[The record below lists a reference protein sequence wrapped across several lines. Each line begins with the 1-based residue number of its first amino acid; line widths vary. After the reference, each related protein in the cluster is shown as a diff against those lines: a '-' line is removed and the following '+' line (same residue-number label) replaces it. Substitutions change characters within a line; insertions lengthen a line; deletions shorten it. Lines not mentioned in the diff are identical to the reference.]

1 MSKILDIYTPD
12 QYFKLMRDKLIADG
26 VGLSNFNK
34 GARVRSIL
42 EAFAIVASTIGFDY
56 LQGLRNS
63 IPVALYDGFGFKKKG
78 ATFSNGYLRFIRKP
92 SITIAYTGTGSSALL
107 TNTSTELSVTVT
119 GYPSDSF
126 TADLTTYNTL
136 EALVDYIDALP
147 NFSAS
152 LVQNGSAD
160 PSGLYLHTDNEIV
173 GKYDYRNN
181 SGLDLMMGPA
191 EEVPSILAGTMA
203 TIDSVSYQSREAS
216 TIPEGAAHSGPV
228 LSRCLVSGDAGN
240 CLARA
245 IDTMNGKGVLT
256 TPIHGVE
263 HVINDS
269 AFSGGQDEETEVER
283 ARRFLVFVQGLTG
296 STKFGLQSATLGI
309 EGIKSC
315 TILERYP
322 KAGQNTVVAD
332 DGSGSITAE
341 LIAEIRKVLDGD
353 PSDFINY
360 PGCRAAGIT
369 INIVD
374 PTVIPIS
381 VIIEIQRIGTL
392 SDIDEIKTAVQ
403 SAIENYINTRQ
414 LGQDVVRN
422 EIIALAKKAH
432 PAIYDVILT
441 FPSENVSIDDMYI
454 PRTGSGTGGTITATV
469 TTLTSMP

>member
-1 MSKILDIYTPD
+1 M
-12 QYFKLMRDKLIADG
+12 
-26 VGLSNFNK
+26 
-34 GARVRSIL
+34 
-42 EAFAIVASTIGFDY
+42 
-56 LQGLRNS
+56 
-63 IPVALYDGFGFKKKG
+63 
-78 ATFSNGYLRFIRKP
+78 
-92 SITIAYTGTGSSALL
+92 
-107 TNTSTELSVTVT
+107 
-119 GYPSDSF
+119 
-126 TADLTTYNTL
+126 
-136 EALVDYIDALP
+136 
-147 NFSAS
+147 
-152 LVQNGSAD
+152 
-160 PSGLYLHTDNEIV
+160 
-173 GKYDYRNN
+173 
-181 SGLDLMMGPA
+181 
-191 EEVPSILAGTMA
+191 
-203 TIDSVSYQSREAS
+203 
-216 TIPEGAAHSGPV
+216 
-228 LSRCLVSGDAGN
+228 
-240 CLARA
+240 
-245 IDTMNGKGVLT
+245 
-256 TPIHGVE
+256 
-263 HVINDS
+263 
-269 AFSGGQDEETEVER
+269 
-283 ARRFLVFVQGLTG
+283 
-296 STKFGLQSATLGI
+296 
-309 EGIKSC
+309 
-315 TILERYP
+315 
-322 KAGQNTVVAD
+322 AD